1 MRGMRLRELRLQTT
15 APLRLRVE
23 KDLGE
28 CRFRMVESGISK
40 ELRL

>member
-1 MRGMRLRELRLQTT
+1 MRLRELRLRKRK
-15 APLRLRVE
+15 PLRLRVE

-28 CRFRMVESGISK
+28 CRFRMVESGVSK